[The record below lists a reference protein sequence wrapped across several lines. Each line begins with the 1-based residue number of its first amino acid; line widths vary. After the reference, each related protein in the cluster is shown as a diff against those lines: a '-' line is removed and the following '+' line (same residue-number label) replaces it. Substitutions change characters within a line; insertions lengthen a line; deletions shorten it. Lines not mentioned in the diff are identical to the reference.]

1 VKAHRAWLDP
11 LTVAVEPGGEAAC
24 AVWITNQGTIP
35 DQFGVEVL
43 GAPVSWLA
51 GEPRRISLGS
61 GATGSITLTF
71 RPPGGGAAPGP
82 VPFAVHVVARS
93 TGLETSVVEQGT
105 LEVGRRAAVA
115 AELRPRTS
123 RGRLSGRHTVDVR
136 NVGNAPSTVRLSGSD
151 PEGALRLRLDPPSV
165 TLEPGA
171 EASASLR
178 AWRSKPSLF
187 GRPAPADF
195 RVTVGAEGSPP
206 VELRGTMVRRPL
218 LGLWGWVAAGVLV
231 LALAGGAALV
241 HYHPYGPQ
249 PAAARQAA
257 APATPTRQPT
267 SAPASAPAPAP
278 LPQVAATATPAPACA
293 SSQGGQATPASI
305 TDVRAGAHAGYDSLV
320 IQFDTAVPTY
330 QLVPNADG
338 VVFAGRA
345 GGPPSTVAGSN
356 GWQLLMIGLKGSDS
370 YPHGT
375 DVVADLRTLK
385 EAKVLSDSG
394 GSATLAIG
402 LAGNAC
408 PRVSTANGPPRLVID
423 FPTQ

>member
-1 VKAHRAWLDP
+1 VRAHRAWLDP
-11 LTVAVEPGGEAAC
+11 PTVAVEPGREADC
-24 AVWITNQGTIP
+24 TVWITNEGTIP

-51 GEPRRISLGS
+51 GEPRRVSLGS

-105 LEVGRRAAVA
+105 LEVGRQTAVA

-123 RGRLSGRHTVDVR
+123 RGRLSGRHTVEVR
-136 NVGNAPSTVRLSGSD
+136 NIGNAPSTVRLTVSD
-151 PEGALRLRLDPPSV
+151 PEGALHLRLDPPSA

-178 AWRSKPSLF
+178 ARLVRPSLF

-206 VELRGTMVRRPL
+206 VELRGTVVRRPL
-218 LGLWGWVAAGVLV
+218 VGLWGRVAAGFLV

-241 HYHPYGPQ
+241 HYHPFGPG
-249 PAAARQAA
+249 PAPASARQAA
-257 APATPTRQPT
+257 AQRTPARQPS
-267 SAPASAPAPAP
+267 SAPASAPAPV
-278 LPQVAATATPAPACA
+278 PQVAATATPAPACA
-293 SSQGGQATPASI
+293 SSQGGQAAAASI
-305 TDVRAGAHAGYDSLV
+305 TDVRTGAHAGYDSLV
-320 IQFDTAVPTY
+320 IQFDTAIPTY
-330 QLVPNADG
+330 QLVPNAAG

-345 GGPPSTVAGSN
+345 GGPPSTLAGSS

-375 DVVADLRTLK
+375 DVGGLPTLK

-423 FPTQ
+423 FATP